1 MLLKL
6 NKELSA
12 MVEAEAQRR
21 AMPPNMLGRLILSQF
36 FMELSTE
43 MAKKS
48 RRAQNKHTGATQ
60 GVPDD
65 GQPAEKKAKEPAV
78 A

>member
-48 RRAQNKHTGATQ
+48 RRAQGKHTGAS
-60 GVPDD
+60 GGIPISE
-65 GQPAEKKAKEPAV
+65 PISEKEAKEPAV